1 MLAALAHRLTDIGA
15 QVVSQVGQA
24 ASHAGQVSHQPAG
37 ELAAFAQRAELID
50 VDVTLVF
57 QSIFFFTLIFV
68 LPKLIFQPMLG
79 RIEQREART
88 EGARAEAKAMR
99 HAADDRV
106 ATYDAATADEKRR
119 ALDERAQI
127 RTATQKNAA
136 DLIAKARAQSAQRL
150 ETNLAQ
156 QKTTADAARVDLRA
170 EAHKIAQ
177 NIADKLAQA

>member
-1 MLAALAHRLTDIGA
+1 MLTALAHHLTIDAA
-15 QVVSQVGQA
+15 QTASHVGQVA
-24 ASHAGQVSHQPAG
+24 HRSAG
-37 ELAAFAQRAELID
+37 EIAAFAQRAELID
-50 VDVTLVF
+50 LDVTILF
-57 QSIFFFTLIFV
+57 QIVFFFTLVFV

-136 DLIAKARAQSAQRL
+136 DLIAKARAQSAARL

-156 QKTTADAARVDLRA
+156 QKVTADAARVDLRA
-170 EAHKIAQ
+170 EAKKIAS